1 MQLVA
6 NTTNGILFSSIL
18 PSAEV
23 APDIDFVKA
32 AVAYGSAITNPKG
45 GLVQSCVDN
54 SLKMDLWM
62 RYDHTVPVSI
72 PLLNVLLEAQ
82 SSNVFTNFV
91 PDVLHSKVVWW
102 KGYGAYI
109 GSANHSER
117 AWNTNIELGVFIID
131 DELVANRILSLIHI

>member
-62 RYDHTVPVSI
+62 RYDHTVPAVSYTHLTLPTI
-72 PLLNVLLEAQ
+72 LLV
-82 SSNVFTNFV
+82 
-91 PDVLHSKVVWW
+91 
-102 KGYGAYI
+102 
-109 GSANHSER
+109 
-117 AWNTNIELGVFIID
+117 
-131 DELVANRILSLIHI
+131 